1 MAGPGRGK
9 RLIFWSNSNL
19 GEEVLLGILMK
30 GGDSSL
36 GTKPGINSDLIFFP
50 VTQAAVIGDAN
61 VLLQLWDLVKELV
74 LSKVSNVPWLI
85 HDVSADELT
94 DGHEGLGPFL
104 ISVPGAHF
112 HWDSSAAS
120 NFLDILQTPLLHAGP
135 MVSYAFQDHRPLGNQ
150 KMLPEILE
158 GWTVEPGDCSF

>member
-1 MAGPGRGK
+1 MAGSGRTDKEAALRALTPSRKVPDMLGPNEAARIPKDEPGLGTAPGSSPDQTEGLTPRPGPTSPFSLLSCPSCQWFILNMDNMARPHMAGPGRGK

-61 VLLQLWDLVKELV
+61 VLLQLWDL
-74 LSKVSNVPWLI
+74 
-85 HDVSADELT
+85 
-94 DGHEGLGPFL
+94 
-104 ISVPGAHF
+104 
-112 HWDSSAAS
+112 
-120 NFLDILQTPLLHAGP
+120 
-135 MVSYAFQDHRPLGNQ
+135 
-150 KMLPEILE
+150 
-158 GWTVEPGDCSF
+158 